1 MRKYL
6 LSTLAA
12 LAAFSLYGVEARPGL
27 KAPALFLREELTGR
41 PVSFQP
47 EALKEGEKR
56 SEGFKFLVGL
66 MFFGSWSPMSDA
78 MNPALA
84 SLQTEFRKKGF
95 RLIAVSPEPK
105 DRVQAFLKRH
115 PETNFAVGI
124 DKDEKSLKGYLGV
137 KVVLP
142 RAILIDADEEV
153 LWIGDVVDMPML
165 VRKYYSGKF
174 DVEKLN
180 VVSQLL
186 EQMRSALR
194 SGNNGEAEKLA
205 YRVLQKD
212 PGNAAAIRLV
222 LFIKESGGHLAEA
235 VDFLD
240 KTYKKS
246 PDSVD
251 AAFAYLQFIERHPE
265 FLKKLVPTAK
275 LALASFKN
283 RPRDLN
289 SLAWMLLDMFPFENG
304 TLEIAE
310 SAIKEAVK
318 ELAKDAPD
326 EVRASFLVT
335 EARLY
340 YKTGQLDKAVSS
352 QKQAVELLGDS
363 TRSIAAGKMLKY
375 YQEANSLR
383 KK

>member
-1 MRKYL
+1 
-6 LSTLAA
+6 
-12 LAAFSLYGVEARPGL
+12 
-27 KAPALFLREELTGR
+27 
-41 PVSFQP
+41 
-47 EALKEGEKR
+47 
-56 SEGFKFLVGL
+56 
-66 MFFGSWSPMSDA
+66 
-78 MNPALA
+78 
-84 SLQTEFRKKGF
+84 
-95 RLIAVSPEPK
+95 
-105 DRVQAFLKRH
+105 
-115 PETNFAVGI
+115 
-124 DKDEKSLKGYLGV
+124 
-137 KVVLP
+137 
-142 RAILIDADEEV
+142 
-153 LWIGDVVDMPML
+153 ML
-165 VRKYYSGKF
+165 
-174 DVEKLN
+174 
-180 VVSQLL
+180 SQLL

-194 SGNNGEAEKLA
+194 SGNNSEAEKLA

-251 AAFAYLQFIERHPE
+251 AAFAYLQFIESHPE
-265 FLKKLVPTAK
+265 FIKKLVPTAK

-310 SAIKEAVK
+310 SAITEAVK
-318 ELAKDAPD
+318 GLAKDASD

-340 YKTGQLDKAVSS
+340 YKTGQLDKAVAS